1 MNLLLCNYLHLLINT
16 FGKSF
21 VKYKSTKTLVIL
33 QVVPMQLEGTA
44 EELEVVEAI
53 GKEAEAPEEIDY
65 KDEYLRQVEENEI
78 LKNVIKDLQ
87 MKLMSGLA
95 SKSVEEDQEVD
106 CEDDEKK
113 DDEYNGQ
120 EQGKR

>member
-1 MNLLLCNYLHLLINT
+1 
-16 FGKSF
+16 
-21 VKYKSTKTLVIL
+21 
-33 QVVPMQLEGTA
+33 MQFERTT
-44 EELEVVEAI
+44 EELELIEPI
-53 GKEAEAPEEIDY
+53 GEEAEAPEEIDY
-65 KDEYLRQVEENEI
+65 KAEYLRQVEENEI